1 MDLKIKNRSALVVA
15 STAGLGLAS
24 AEALYAEGARVLI
37 SGRSEELGKEI
48 NSRLP
53 GLDFIKVNLTEQEA
67 GFNLAKRANEKVG
80 DIDIVVLNS
89 GGPKIGPARSI
100 NRSSY
105 LEALEFL
112 MLQQL
117 EIVNCLLPKMI
128 ERRWGRIIGIGST
141 AIQNPNPELALSAV
155 IRSSF
160 AAYLKILSREVGQY
174 GITVNMV
181 HPGRIDTD
189 RVRSIDA
196 AAAERK
202 SIPLDQV
209 QAQSRSSIPMARYGR
224 VEEFG
229 ALVAFLASEHAG
241 YINGEQIRIDGGKV
255 QGY

>member
-1 MDLKIKNRSALVVA
+1 MDLRIKDRNALVVA

-24 AEALYAEGARVLI
+24 AEALSAEGARVVI
-37 SGRSEELGKEI
+37 SGRSEDLAKEI
-48 NSRLP
+48 TARLP
-53 GLDFIKVNLTEQEA
+53 ELQFIKVDLAQQGA
-67 GFNLAKRANEKVG
+67 GIDLAKKATDTAGE
-80 DIDIVVLNS
+80 IDILVLNS

-100 NRSSY
+100 DRNSY

-117 EIVNCLLPKMI
+117 EIVNALLPKMI

-141 AIQNPNPELALSAV
+141 AIQNPNPDLALSAV
-155 IRSSF
+155 IRSSL
-160 AAYLKILSREVGQY
+160 AAYLKILSREVGEF

-196 AAAERK
+196 AAADRK

-209 QAQSRSSIPMARYGR
+209 QAQSRASIPMGRYGR

-229 ALVAFLASEHAG
+229 ALVAFLASESAG
-241 YINGEQIRIDGGKV
+241 YINGEQIRVDGGKV